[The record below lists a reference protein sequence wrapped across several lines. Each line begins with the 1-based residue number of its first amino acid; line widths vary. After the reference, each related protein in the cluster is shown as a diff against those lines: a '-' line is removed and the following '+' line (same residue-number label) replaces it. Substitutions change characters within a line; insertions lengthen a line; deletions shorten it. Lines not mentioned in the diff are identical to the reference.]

1 MRDRIPF
8 RVRPML
14 PTLVNQAF
22 KREGWVYEEKY
33 DGIRILTYKQ
43 GQKVSLKS
51 RNDIDRTGS
60 YPKIA
65 HAVGKLR
72 ATTLLLDGEVVAFD
86 RHRISRFQLLQQGGF
101 PVSYVVFDLLYKD
114 GQDLR
119 KRPLS
124 LRRATLEA
132 TVAENEYL
140 LLSRRLARD
149 GLKAFDRAQERGFE
163 GLVAKD
169 LSSPYVEGR
178 TTEWLKVK
186 THQEDEFV
194 IVGYTPPTGSRQHF
208 GALLLGAYKMKK
220 LYYVGKVGT
229 GFSHESL
236 TELAKK
242 FRPLIRKTAA
252 VVNLPHEK
260 KITHLEPRLVAQIAF
275 EEWTAAE
282 KLRQPVFLGLRDDK
296 KPEEVE
302 LPKVAR

>member
-1 MRDRIPF
+1 
-8 RVRPML
+8 ML

-22 KREGWVYEEKY
+22 EREGWVYEEKY
-33 DGIRILTYKQ
+33 DGVRILAYKE
-43 GQKVSLKS
+43 GQKISLKS

-60 YPKIA
+60 YPQIVD
-65 HAVGKLR
+65 AVARLR

-86 RHRISRFQLLQQGGF
+86 RRRVSRFQLLQKGGF
-101 PVSYVVFDLLYKD
+101 RLSYAVFDLLYKD

-132 TVAENEYL
+132 NVTESEGL
-140 LLSRRLARD
+140 LLSRRLAKG
-149 GLKAFDRAQERGFE
+149 GLRAFERAKERGFE

-178 TTEWLKVK
+178 TTKWLKVK
-186 THQEDEFV
+186 VHQEDEFV
-194 IVGYTPPTGSRQHF
+194 IVGYTPPAGLRQHF

-229 GFSHESL
+229 GFSRQSL
-236 TELAKK
+236 YELAKK
-242 FRPLIRKTAA
+242 FRSLIRKTAA
-252 VVNLPHEK
+252 VVNSPGEK
-260 KITHLEPRLVAQIAF
+260 KITYLEPRLVAQIAF
-275 EEWTAAE
+275 EEWTADK

-296 KPEEVE
+296 KPQEVE
-302 LPKVAR
+302 LR